1 MTRIPNPKPPTNN
14 VRARLLGGNETMKR
28 LILASVALAALSATS
43 ASAQVAEP
51 RAVAERVAAAIEENY
66 FDEQRAHDIAAE
78 VRAAAAAGRYD
89 ITNEADLAAA
99 LTATLHPHDG
109 HFRVEYRPPQ
119 PNAAPRPAAFGN
131 DARLA
136 YGIPSVTMYPGG
148 IGVVDFR
155 LLADFDPENLAAKNA
170 LDSAFTMVHGSQALI
185 LDLRDCAG
193 GSPTMVGYIL
203 GHFFPEGA
211 NVYNTFHSRRGDM
224 EETPPEQPGSGRRLD
239 TPLFVLTSGRT
250 GSACESLAYTL
261 QAAGRA
267 TIVGEASGGGA
278 NPGGL
283 LPVDDNLAVFVSFA
297 TPINPI
303 THTNWEGAG
312 VQPNVAAPVADALTR
327 ARVLALEA
335 ALRAPADEGAAR
347 EAQWALDSLNAET
360 AAYPRNL
367 RDYAGDYG
375 ARSIAIEN
383 NRLVLRRDRRPA
395 LVLLPLGR
403 DQFAVSGTSPLQRVT
418 FERGARNRVTAMK
431 LAFVDGQE
439 FHDLRQN

>member
-1 MTRIPNPKPPTNN
+1 
-14 VRARLLGGNETMKR
+14 MKR
-28 LILASVALAALSATS
+28 LILATAALAALTTPAF
-43 ASAQVAEP
+43 AQVGEP
-51 RAVAERVAAAIEENY
+51 RAVAEQVAAAIEENF

-89 ITNEADLAAA
+89 LSNEADLAAA

-119 PNAAPRPAAFGN
+119 PNAPARPQGGFGN
-131 DARLA
+131 DARAA
-136 YGIPSVTMYPGG
+136 YGIPGVTMYPGG

-155 LLADFDPENLAAKNA
+155 LLADFDPDNFQAKYA
-170 LDSAFTMVHGSQALI
+170 LDAAFTMVHGSQALI

-211 NVYNTFHSRRGDM
+211 NVYNTFHSRRGDQD
-224 EETPPEQPGSGRRLD
+224 ESPPEQPATGRRLE
-239 TPLFVLTSGRT
+239 TPLFIVISGRT

-267 TIVGEASGGGA
+267 TIVGEPSAGGA

-283 LPVDDNLAVFVSFA
+283 LPVGDNLAVFVSFG
-297 TPINPI
+297 TPVNPI
-303 THTNWEGAG
+303 TGHNWEGAG
-312 VQPNVAAPVADALTR
+312 VQPDVAAPVADALIR
-327 ARVLALEA
+327 ARALALEA
-335 ALRAPADEGAAR
+335 ALRAPADESGAR
-347 EAQWALDSLNAET
+347 EAQWALDSLHAEA

-383 NRLVLRRDRRPA
+383 NRLVIHRERRPA
-395 LVLLPLGR
+395 LVLLPLGP
-403 DQFAVSGTSPLQRVT
+403 DHFAVAGAAPLQRVT
-418 FERGARNRVTAMK
+418 FERGARNHVTAMT
-431 LAFVDGQE
+431 LSLVDGQE
-439 FHDLRQN
+439 FHDQRPH

>member
-1 MTRIPNPKPPTNN
+1 
-14 VRARLLGGNETMKR
+14 MKR
-28 LILASVALAALSATS
+28 IILASVALAALFA
-43 ASAQVAEP
+43 APAIAQVAEP
-51 RAVAERVAAAIEENY
+51 RAVAERVAAAVEENF
-66 FDEQRAHDIAAE
+66 FDEQRAHAIAAE

-89 ITNEADLAAA
+89 IASEADLAAA
-99 LTATLHPHDG
+99 LTATLSPHDG

-119 PNAAPRPAAFGN
+119 PNAPERPQGGFGN
-131 DARLA
+131 DARAA

-155 LLADFDPENLAAKNA
+155 LLAHFDPENLKAKQA
-170 LDSAFTMVHGSQALI
+170 LDAAFTMVHGSQALI

-193 GSPTMVGYIL
+193 GSPVMVGYIL

-211 NVYNTFHSRRGDM
+211 NVYNTFHSRQGEM
-224 EETPPEQPGSGRRLD
+224 QETPPEEPASGRRLD

-250 GSACESLAYTL
+250 GSACESVAYSL
-261 QAAGRA
+261 QSAGRA

-283 LPVDDNLAVFVSFA
+283 LPVGDNLAVFVSFA

-303 THTNWEGAG
+303 THSNWEGAG
-312 VQPNVAAPVADALTR
+312 VQPNVAVPVADALTR

-335 ALRAPADEGAAR
+335 ALRAPADESAAR
-347 EAQWALDSLNAET
+347 AAQWALDSLNAES

-375 ARSIAIEN
+375 ARSIAIEH

-395 LVLLPLGR
+395 LVLLPLER
-403 DQFAVSGTSPLQRVT
+403 DLFAVAGAAPLQRVH
-418 FERGARNRVTAMK
+418 FERNARGRIIAMT
-431 LAFVDGQE
+431 LTLVDGQE
-439 FHDLRQN
+439 FHDVKQN

>member
-1 MTRIPNPKPPTNN
+1 
-14 VRARLLGGNETMKR
+14 MKKI
-28 LILASVALAALSATS
+28 ILASVALAALSATS
-43 ASAQVAEP
+43 AAAQVAEP
-51 RAVAERVAAAIEENY
+51 RAVAERVAAAVEENY
-66 FDEQRAHDIAAE
+66 FDEQRAHAIATE
-78 VRAAAAAGRYD
+78 VRTAAAAGQYD

-119 PNAAPRPAAFGN
+119 ANATPRPQGGFGS
-131 DARLA
+131 DARAA

-155 LLADFDPENLAAKNA
+155 LLADFDPENFAAKYA
-170 LDSAFTMVHGSQALI
+170 LDAAFTMVHGSQALI

-193 GSPTMVGYIL
+193 GSPTMVGYIV

-211 NVYNTFHSRRGDM
+211 NVYNTFHSRRGDL
-224 EETPPEQPGSGRRLD
+224 EETPPEQPASGRRLD

-250 GSACESLAYTL
+250 GSACESVAYTL
-261 QAAGRA
+261 QSAGRA
-267 TIVGEASGGGA
+267 TIVGEPSAGGA

-283 LPVDDNLAVFVSFA
+283 LPVGDNLAVFVSFGS
-297 TPINPI
+297 PENPI
-303 THTNWEGAG
+303 THSNWEGAG
-312 VQPNVAAPVADALTR
+312 VQPNVVTPVADALTR
-327 ARVLALEA
+327 ARALALQGA
-335 ALRAPADEGAAR
+335 IRAPADESGAR

-367 RDYAGDYG
+367 RDYAGNYG

-403 DQFAVSGTSPLQRVT
+403 DQFAVSGAAPLQRVT
-418 FERGARNRVTAMK
+418 FERGARNRVTGMK
-431 LAFVDGQE
+431 LALVDGQE
-439 FHDLRQN
+439 FHDQRQN

>member
-1 MTRIPNPKPPTNN
+1 
-14 VRARLLGGNETMKR
+14 MKKI
-28 LILASVALAALSATS
+28 ILASVALASLSVAP

-51 RAVAERVAAAIEENY
+51 RAVAENVAAAIEENF
-66 FDEQRAHDIAAE
+66 FDEQRAHAIAAE
-78 VRAAAAAGRYD
+78 VRTAAAAGRYD
-89 ITNEADLAAA
+89 LTNEADLAAA
-99 LTATLHPHDG
+99 LTATLSPHDG

-119 PNAAPRPAAFGN
+119 PNAPERPQGGFGN
-131 DARLA
+131 DARAA

-155 LLADFDPENLAAKNA
+155 LLADFDPDNFQAKYA
-170 LDSAFTMVHGSQALI
+170 LDAAFTLVYGSQGLI

-211 NVYNTFHSRRGDM
+211 NVYNTFHSRQGEM
-224 EETPPEQPGSGRRLD
+224 QETPPEQPASGRRLE

-250 GSACESLAYTL
+250 GSACESVAYSL
-261 QAAGRA
+261 QSAGRA
-267 TIVGEASGGGA
+267 TIVGEASAGGA

-283 LPVDDNLAVFVSFA
+283 LPVGDNLGVFVSFA

-303 THTNWEGAG
+303 TGGNWEGAG
-312 VQPNVAAPVADALTR
+312 VQPNVAAPVADSLTR

-335 ALRAPADEGAAR
+335 ALRAPADESAAR
-347 EAQWALDSLNAET
+347 AAQWALDSLNAES

-367 RDYAGDYG
+367 RSYTGDYG

-383 NRLVLRRDRRPA
+383 SRLVLRRDRRPS
-395 LVLLPLGR
+395 LVLLPLER
-403 DQFAVSGTSPLQRVT
+403 DLFAVAGAAPLQRVR
-418 FERGARNRVTAMK
+418 FERDARGHVTAMT
-431 LAFVDGQE
+431 LSLVDGQE
-439 FHDLRQN
+439 YHDQRQH

>member
-1 MTRIPNPKPPTNN
+1 
-14 VRARLLGGNETMKR
+14 MKR
-28 LILASVALAALSATS
+28 LILASVALAALSAT

-51 RAVAERVAAAIEENY
+51 RAVAERVAAAVEENY
-66 FDEQRAHDIAAE
+66 FDEQRAQAIAAE

-89 ITNEADLAAA
+89 LTNEADLAAA

-109 HFRVEYRPPQ
+109 HFRVEYHPPQ
-119 PNAAPRPAAFGN
+119 PDAPAAPPQVAFGN
-131 DARLA
+131 DARAA

-155 LLADFDPENLAAKNA
+155 LLADFDPDNFAAKYA
-170 LDSAFTMVHGSQALI
+170 LDAAFTMVHGSQALI

-203 GHFFPEGA
+203 GHFFPEGS
-211 NVYNTFHSRRGDM
+211 NVYNTFHSRRGNM
-224 EETPPEQPGSGRRLD
+224 EETPPEQPASGRRLD

-250 GSACESLAYTL
+250 GSACESVAYSL

-303 THTNWEGAG
+303 TGANWEGAG
-312 VQPNVAAPVADALTR
+312 VQPNVSAPVAEALTR
-327 ARVLALEA
+327 ARVLALEGA
-335 ALRAPADEGAAR
+335 IRAPADEGAGR
-347 EAQWALDSLNAET
+347 EAQWALDSLRAES
-360 AAYPRNL
+360 AVYPRNL

-375 ARSIAIEN
+375 ARSIAIDN
-383 NRLVLRRDRRPA
+383 GRLALHRERRPA
-395 LVLLPLGR
+395 LVLLPLER
-403 DQFAVSGTSPLQRVT
+403 DLFAVAGAAPLQRVR
-418 FERGARNRVTAMK
+418 FERNARGRITAMT
-431 LAFVDGQE
+431 LTLVNGQE
-439 FHDLRQN
+439 FHDLRQD

>member
-1 MTRIPNPKPPTNN
+1 
-14 VRARLLGGNETMKR
+14 MKK
-28 LILASVALAALSATS
+28 LILATAALTALAVP

-51 RAVAERVAAAIEENY
+51 RAVAENVAAAIEENF
-66 FDEQRAHDIAAE
+66 FDEARAHTIAAE

-119 PNAAPRPAAFGN
+119 ANATPRPQGGFGN
-131 DARLA
+131 DARAA
-136 YGIPSVTMYPGG
+136 YGIPGVTMYPGG

-155 LLADFDPENLAAKNA
+155 LLADFDPDHFEAKYA
-170 LDSAFTMVHGSQALI
+170 LDAAFTMVRGSQALI

-211 NVYNTFHSRRGDM
+211 NVYNTFHSRRGDQ
-224 EETPPEQPGSGRRLD
+224 EETPPEQPASGRRLD

-250 GSACESLAYTL
+250 GSACESVAYTL

-267 TIVGEASGGGA
+267 TIVGEPSAGGA

-283 LPVDDNLAVFVSFA
+283 LPVGDNLAVFVSFG
-297 TPINPI
+297 TPVNPI
-303 THTNWEGAG
+303 THSNWEGAG
-312 VQPNVAAPVADALTR
+312 VQPDVRAPVADALIR
-327 ARVLALEA
+327 ARTLALQA
-335 ALRAPADEGAAR
+335 ALRAPADESAGR
-347 EAQWALDSLNAET
+347 EAQWALDSLNAESAT
-360 AAYPRNL
+360 YPRNL

-375 ARSIAIEN
+375 ARSITIEN
-383 NRLVLRRDRRPA
+383 NRLVLHRDRRPA
-395 LVLLPLGR
+395 LVLLPLER
-403 DQFAVSGTSPLQRVT
+403 DLFAVAGTAPLQRVR
-418 FERGARNRVTAMK
+418 FERDARDRVTAMT
-431 LAFVDGQE
+431 LYLVDGQE
-439 FHDLRQN
+439 FHDQRQN